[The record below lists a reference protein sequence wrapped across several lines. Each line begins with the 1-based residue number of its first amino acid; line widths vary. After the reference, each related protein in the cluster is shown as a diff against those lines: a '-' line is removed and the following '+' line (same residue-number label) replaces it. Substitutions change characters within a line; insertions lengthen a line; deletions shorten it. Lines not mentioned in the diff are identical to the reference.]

1 MVYCGCGDGSIRVLD
16 RTGDRYVIQPHG
28 YSISKV
34 CVESRFGL
42 QIESLWRN
50 NNHTIVSTGCDNLI
64 SLSSENLKDHTF
76 KTDVQLKLRW
86 KPNTFAIVD
95 EFIVVGG
102 VSNNLLL
109 VKGLLNW
116 PVCSFNC

>member
-1 MVYCGCGDGSIRVLD
+1 M
-16 RTGDRYVIQPHG
+16 
-28 YSISKV
+28 
-34 CVESRFGL
+34 
-42 QIESLWRN
+42 
-50 NNHTIVSTGCDNLI
+50 STGCDNLI

-95 EFIVVGG
+95 ESIVVGG

-116 PVCSFNC
+116 LVCSFNC